1 MKITAVETYIAGNPW
16 KNWLFT
22 RVLTDSGLYGIGEG
36 TMNFFTKT
44 IEACIHELAP
54 FIHGIDPFQIEV
66 LHQRLVRDVYGEGA
80 QIHMAAV
87 SAIEIA
93 CWDIMGK
100 ATGQPVYNLMGGR

>member
-66 LHQRLVRDVYGEGA
+66 IHQRLVRDVYGDGA
-80 QIHMAAV
+80 HNGKHGGAILPESLRWLWRDTPPA
-87 SAIEIA
+87 SAS
-93 CWDIMGK
+93 K
-100 ATGQPVYNLMGGR
+100 